1 MDFILHATMCKHIHF
16 VKVYLDSSL
25 NEVSSINT
33 TNNVDT
39 STAVSQHT
47 FAAEEGESS
56 VLVETTS
63 VHEDEIS
70 DVHVQFTEET
80 TESCSA
86 VAENDNP
93 DITFVQYLW
102 KCLQIK
108 PTSSSTRDR
117 AISLCKK
124 IEIALLNCTNMDAIM
139 TGMKHI
145 NAAYI
150 VINAMEAH
158 VVNYREFGTRKRIAP
173 NTNFEKQTRFK

>member
-1 MDFILHATMCKHIHF
+1 MLLCVSTFILSKCIWT
-16 VKVYLDSSL
+16 LLL

-33 TNNVDT
+33 TNNVNT
-39 STAVSQHT
+39 SNAVSQHT

-70 DVHVQFTEET
+70 DVPVQFTEET

-93 DITFVQYLW
+93 DISSVQYLW
-102 KCLQIK
+102 KCLQTK
-108 PTSSSTRDR
+108 PTTASTRDR

-124 IEIALLNCTNMDAIM
+124 IEVALLNCTNMDATM
-139 TGMKHI
+139 TGTKHL
-145 NAAYI
+145 NAAYT
-150 VINAMEAH
+150 VINAMESH
-158 VVNYREFGTRKRIAP
+158 VDL
-173 NTNFEKQTRFK
+173 